1 MVRIPLDYVCV
12 KSGVLCPR
20 CQGLVD
26 SGEVDEREI
35 PIMKALIEL
44 EENENISL
52 LKKAT
57 YYKSYFIN
65 EKLVVI
71 VMDLGIGTSVPLFT
85 RYARQ
90 LEQKLS
96 EKINKRVKIIP
107 KASDVRGL
115 ATFLLHPT
123 RILGV
128 NILWLPD
135 GSIEYVIRVPRRS
148 KNFIGR
154 HVEVY
159 EKILT
164 ELLGKKTTIRFE

>member
-1 MVRIPLDYVCV
+1 MVQIPLDYVCV

-26 SGEVDEREI
+26 SGVVDEREI

-44 EENENISL
+44 EENENMQL

-57 YYKSYFIN
+57 YHKAYFVDN
-65 EKLVVI
+65 EMIVVI
-71 VMDLGIGTSVPLFT
+71 MDLGIGTSVPVFT

-90 LEQKLS
+90 VEQKLQ
-96 EKINKRVKIIP
+96 EKLGIRVKLIP
-107 KASDVRGL
+107 KANDVRSL
-115 ATFLLHPT
+115 ASFLLYPS

-135 GSIEYVIRVPRRS
+135 GSIEYVIRVSRRDQ
-148 KNFIGR
+148 KYIMVR
-154 HVEVY
+154 KQVY
-159 EKILT
+159 EKILS
-164 ELLGKKTTIRFE
+164 EMLGKRTMIRFE